1 MQNKYYNV
9 SQMAAELSKRN
20 IDILSTRNNRVIID
34 EDKMLFAVVDTF
46 DFTVHTNEGPF
57 HLWTFFGSFPN

>member
-1 MQNKYYNV
+1 MKNKYYNV

-46 DFTVHTNEGPF
+46 GFTVHTNEGPF